1 MSFSGSFSDNRQK
14 SGERGEN
21 GVKDLG
27 VKDSVGL
34 GGFEQELSKIT
45 GVRSVKVVGGA
56 RPSEIHVVAGSSRS
70 PKQIVRD
77 VQSLAVAGFGVSI
90 DHRIV
95 SVVQIDEDTHQ
106 RARSDHQMVRLPSPN
121 RPIVESVQS
130 SIQADKRSIH
140 VVLGWPQ
147 GARTEGQAKSGTS
160 RELQARAAMEAA
172 VEALAPA
179 LTARPMRVEVE
190 HVFLQPMGRDE
201 AVVVKASVY
210 EGDEITLVTGAVL
223 IEDEVATAAVR
234 ALLHAVNRKLRP
246 LSTIP
251 T

>member
-1 MSFSGSFSDNRQK
+1 MSFSGSISDNRQE

-21 GVKDLG
+21 GVNDLG
-27 VKDSVGL
+27 VKESVAL
-34 GGFEQELSKIT
+34 DGFEQELSKIT
-45 GVRSVKVVGGA
+45 GVRSVKVVGRG
-56 RPSEIHVVAGSSRS
+56 RPSEIHVVAGRARS

-95 SVVQIDEDTHQ
+95 SVVQIDEGTIPPAPSG
-106 RARSDHQMVRLPSPN
+106 REVVRLPSPD
-121 RPIVESVQS
+121 RHIVESVRS
-130 SIQADKRSIH
+130 SIEADKRSIH

-147 GARTEGQAKSGTS
+147 GVHTEGQAKSGTS

-190 HVFLQPMGRDE
+190 HVFLQQMGRDD
-201 AVVVKASVY
+201 AIVVKASVY
-210 EGDEITLVTGAVL
+210 EGDEVTPVTGAVL
-223 IEDEVATAAVR
+223 IEDEVAVAAVR

-246 LSTIP
+246 LPILP